1 MIEYDKAL
9 YVPALD
15 LWLDA
20 TRVKDFSFVSHAHT
34 DHATRHRRVL
44 ATPETLELLEH
55 RRGRTQAMTAP
66 FNQPLTLTDHQVT
79 LFPAGHILGS
89 AQILIE
95 GDRRLVYTGDFKLH
109 SGVCARPAEVRPC
122 DILVMECTF
131 GLPHYVFPPFQE
143 TVERL
148 ANFIQKTQLEGQIPV
163 VLGYT
168 LGKGQEALKIVG
180 QLGYPA
186 VVHESIYSIARIYEK
201 LGVAF
206 GPYEKF
212 PVEDLPGKV
221 VVAPTYLRRKQLR
234 QHLGRFRTVYLT
246 GWGMDPSRRF
256 ALGVDLVLPL
266 SDHADFNEL
275 VDYVRRAEPE
285 KIYTVHG
292 APQFAAHL
300 RDLGF
305 DARHLPQHQLE
316 LF

>member
-20 TRVKDFSFVSHAHT
+20 TRVRDFSFVSHAHS

-44 ATPETLELLEH
+44 TTPQTLELLEH
-55 RRGRTQAMTAP
+55 RRGRTQGVTAP
-66 FNQPLTLTDHQVT
+66 FGQPLNLSGHRVT

-95 GDRRLVYTGDFKLH
+95 ADRRLVYTGDFKLRAGLC
-109 SGVCARPAEVRPC
+109 SRPAEVRSC

-131 GLPHYVFPPFQE
+131 GLPHYVFPAAE
-143 TVERL
+143 EIIERL
-148 ANFIQKTQLEGQIPV
+148 ANFIQKTLLEGMTPV

-180 QLGYPA
+180 QIGYPA
-186 VVHESIYSIARIYEK
+186 VVHQAIYSIAKIYEK
-201 LGVAF
+201 LGVEF

-212 PVEDLPGKV
+212 PAEDLEGKV
-221 VVAPTYLRRKQLR
+221 VVAPTHLRRR
-234 QHLGRFRTVYLT
+234 QIREHLGRSRTVYLT
-246 GWGMDPSRRF
+246 GWGLDPGRRF
-256 ALGVDLVLPL
+256 ALGADLVLPL

-275 VDYVRRAEPE
+275 VEYVRQVNP
-285 KIYTVHG
+285 KKVYTVHG
-292 APQFAAHL
+292 FPQFAAHL

-305 DARHLPQHQLE
+305 DAEHLPEKQME

>member
-34 DHATRHRRVL
+34 DHATRHRKVM
-44 ATPETLELLEH
+44 ATPETLVLLEH
-55 RRGRTQAMTAP
+55 RRGYTQAVTAP
-66 FNQPLTLTDHQVT
+66 FNQPLALADHQVT

-95 GDRRLVYTGDFKLH
+95 GDRSLVYTGDFKLH
-109 SGVCARPAEVRPC
+109 AGLCARPAEVRNC
-122 DILVMECTF
+122 DILIMECTF
-131 GLPHYVFPPFQE
+131 GQPQYVFPPFQE
-143 TVERL
+143 IVERL
-148 ANFIQKTQLEGQIPV
+148 QGFIQKTLLEGMTPV

-186 VVHESIYSIARIYEK
+186 VVHDSIYSIARIYEK
-201 LGVAF
+201 LGVEF
-206 GPYEKF
+206 GTYEKF
-212 PVEDLPGKV
+212 PADDLQGKV
-221 VVAPTYLRRKQLR
+221 VVAPTYLRRKKLR
-234 QHLGRFRTVYLT
+234 EHLVRFRTVYLT
-246 GWGMDPSRRF
+246 GWAMDRNRRF

-275 VDYVRRAEPE
+275 IEYVRRTEPE

-292 APQFAAHL
+292 TPGFAAHL
-300 RDLGF
+300 RDLGY
-305 DARHLPQHQLE
+305 DARHLPQRQME